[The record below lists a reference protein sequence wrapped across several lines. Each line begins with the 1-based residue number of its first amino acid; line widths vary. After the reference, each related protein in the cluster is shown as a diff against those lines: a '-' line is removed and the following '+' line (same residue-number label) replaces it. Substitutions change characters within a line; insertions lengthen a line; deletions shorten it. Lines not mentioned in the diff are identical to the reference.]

1 MSWPSGFTVAP
12 KVASAPRG
20 PGHCCFAR
28 YPDQSLPQAA
38 FKRMLELETYNGG
51 ILLLGMWGVGLGSGI
66 GISLR
71 HGVRVERFKGLG
83 GFWVWGAFK
92 GLGFPFLG
100 LMRYNSGFLKATVQ
114 LYPKKVAERPSG
126 RRIFPHSK
134 G

>member
-1 MSWPSGFTVAP
+1 
-12 KVASAPRG
+12 
-20 PGHCCFAR
+20 
-28 YPDQSLPQAA
+28 
-38 FKRMLELETYNGG
+38 
-51 ILLLGMWGVGLGSGI
+51 MWGVGLGSGI

-71 HGVRVERFKGLG
+71 HGVRVERFKGVG

-126 RRIFPHSK
+126 RRMFFTI
-134 G
+134 